1 MAILLTIL
9 LAGFAG
15 GCEKSPEPGIIDI
28 RFQFD
33 HYAIDLNV
41 ADNPYITCV
50 INSEQ
55 ELSRVSMYILY
66 QDGTQEPYKESQ
78 TGFFNPRLCS
88 LYERPVYT
96 EEMSGFRV
104 EAEDRGG
111 AIVSKEV
118 TFTVTPAIGAPEIRL
133 EQESLHFAEG
143 DPVPP
148 FSFEVTAQTAL
159 RSIGI
164 ELIESGDAVP
174 FLDPNP
180 YDGFTAETS
189 YRFQSEDFTFVDYDL
204 TKIPSALRITV
215 TDSYGKTAISILPID
230 YKALP
235 APTLAVDP
243 LPAVDEYAAC
253 TITGSVASDTGVNRI
268 TCYAIGENYEH
279 EIGSQEFEAAM
290 QASFRIEID
299 GDEMRDYVT
308 AIRVEA
314 RDAREKVTAEEI
326 PVTVNPRYTEV
337 AAGTDL
343 KALLAAQQ
351 ADDKYRSIKLRIAS
365 GTYEMGAEAVTINKR
380 LLLTGADEGSG
391 MPELVFSGSNTF
403 FTDNARISEIVFQN
417 IHFRSTST
425 GSHFMTNNANTSCT
439 IDRIAWQG
447 CHLEGFVNTLYRTQS
462 GGTQIES
469 VEIDD
474 CILEWAN
481 TGNAY
486 SLLHF
491 SQSGDRIGQVKITN
505 STFSGIYY
513 LHYNN
518 LSNTTLE
525 FEISNCTFVN
535 TRSKSGGY
543 FVSFQNG
550 SLKGTVKLHN
560 LLFGGSNNVTG
571 GYRMLRANTG
581 MTPDLENNY
590 CTPDWKTFSDDSTN
604 GSVNFLTTL
613 DASESND
620 ALFRDVENLD
630 LTITPGTTVY
640 EKGVGDPRWIK

>member
-1 MAILLTIL
+1 MA
-9 LAGFAG
+9 
-15 GCEKSPEPGIIDI
+15 
-28 RFQFD
+28 
-33 HYAIDLNV
+33 
-41 ADNPYITCV
+41 
-50 INSEQ
+50 
-55 ELSRVSMYILY
+55 
-66 QDGTQEPYKESQ
+66 
-78 TGFFNPRLCS
+78 
-88 LYERPVYT
+88 
-96 EEMSGFRV
+96 
-104 EAEDRGG
+104 
-111 AIVSKEV
+111 
-118 TFTVTPAIGAPEIRL
+118 
-133 EQESLHFAEG
+133 
-143 DPVPP
+143 
-148 FSFEVTAQTAL
+148 
-159 RSIGI
+159 
-164 ELIESGDAVP
+164 
-174 FLDPNP
+174 
-180 YDGFTAETS
+180 
-189 YRFQSEDFTFVDYDL
+189 
-204 TKIPSALRITV
+204 
-215 TDSYGKTAISILPID
+215 
-230 YKALP
+230 
-235 APTLAVDP
+235 
-243 LPAVDEYAAC
+243 
-253 TITGSVASDTGVNRI
+253 
-268 TCYAIGENYEH
+268 
-279 EIGSQEFEAAM
+279 
-290 QASFRIEID
+290 ASF
-299 GDEMRDYVT
+299 
-308 AIRVEA
+308 
-314 RDAREKVTAEEI
+314 
-326 PVTVNPRYTEV
+326 P
-337 AAGTDL
+337 
-343 KALLAAQQ
+343 
-351 ADDKYRSIKLRIAS
+351 LRIAS
-365 GTYEMGAEAVTINKR
+365 GTYEMGAEAITINKR

-417 IHFRSTST
+417 IHFRSTNT

-462 GGTQIES
+462 GGTQIGS

-550 SLKGTVKLHN
+550 SLKGTVKLQN